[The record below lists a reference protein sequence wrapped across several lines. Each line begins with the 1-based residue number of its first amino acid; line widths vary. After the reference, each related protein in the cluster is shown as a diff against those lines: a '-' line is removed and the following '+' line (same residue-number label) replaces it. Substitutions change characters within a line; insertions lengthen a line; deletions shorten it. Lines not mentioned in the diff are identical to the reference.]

1 MRRRKR
7 KKKVRNVVKALSVF
21 AFSVVVYV
29 WSSLYLTQE
38 INKIKMHIQDLKDE
52 IQLLEKENA
61 QLKNDIQNLG
71 DKEYIKEIMEV
82 NGYEVD
88 YDSVISVNQ

>member
-1 MRRRKR
+1 MKRRKR
-7 KKKVRNVVKALSVF
+7 RKKVRNVVKALSVF

-71 DKEYIKEIMEV
+71 DKEYIKEIMEE

>member
-71 DKEYIKEIMEV
+71 DKEYIKEIMEG

>member
-1 MRRRKR
+1 MKRRKR
-7 KKKVRNVVKALSVF
+7 RKKVRNVVKALSVF

-61 QLKNDIQNLG
+61 QLKNDIHNLG

-82 NGYEVD
+82 NGHKID